1 MRGARVERD
10 IVSYTLF
17 VSFFP
22 HLIAGPLVHHAEM
35 IPPVQARPHRPF
47 RGAGGA
53 G

>member
-22 HLIAGPLVHHAEM
+22 HLIAGRWCITP
-35 IPPVQARPHRPF
+35 R
-47 RGAGGA
+47 
-53 G
+53 